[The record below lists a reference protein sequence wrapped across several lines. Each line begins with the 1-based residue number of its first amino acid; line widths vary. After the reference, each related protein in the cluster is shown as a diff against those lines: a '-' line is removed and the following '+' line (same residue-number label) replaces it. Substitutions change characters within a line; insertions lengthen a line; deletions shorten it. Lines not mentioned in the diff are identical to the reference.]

1 MLWSVIRWTSTAN
14 MFRLQG
20 EILSWLRRCFF
31 KRMRTLSSNKGYDWT
46 CVECRGVGRDL
57 KDLRAL
63 IIQLQKDIKDLKA
76 ENTRLVDNSAFEFE
90 DVVSEVP
97 ERIKRKSNV
106 ILFNVKEPDQSKPA
120 VDRTNSDKSIIVDV
134 LLKIDP
140 EIPVTNIKHV
150 RLGLYSNNKIRPI
163 KLILENDETARK
175 VWMKSAKLKSH
186 ETLKNIKIFPDKTK
200 RQIEYYK
207 AMKQEL
213 ANRHTAGDTN
223 SRIKYINEVPR
234 IIQLN

>member
-1 MLWSVIRWTSTAN
+1 MNIN
-14 MFRLQG
+14 
-20 EILSWLRRCFF
+20 INN
-31 KRMRTLSSNKGYDWT
+31 SSNVVHDYLNLLSDHNYV
-46 CVECRGVGRDL
+46 CMYY
-57 KDLRAL
+57 
-63 IIQLQKDIKDLKA
+63 
-76 ENTRLVDNSAFEFE
+76 E
-90 DVVSEVP
+90 DVVSEVS

-120 VDRTNSDKSIIVDV
+120 VDRTNSDKSIIMDV
-134 LLKIDP
+134 LRKIDP

-175 VWMKSAKLKSH
+175 VWMRSAKLKSH
-186 ETLKNIKIFPDKTK
+186 ETLKNIKILPDKTK

-207 AMKQEL
+207 TMKQEL

-223 SRIKYINEVPR
+223 CRIKYINDVPR